1 MAQLKYSVIVD
12 TLGSFG
18 LDIWEQP
25 REVLELI
32 KNAGYD
38 GIDLTAEPDRI
49 AIGRYREIAE
59 IARSMGLEIAA
70 LLGAWATW
78 HAGEA
83 RDLASTDDKARRYA
97 IGYAQKCT
105 DLAVDLNASVYE
117 ICCCPAEPK
126 YPEHDIPLPTVR
138 ENFVQSAR
146 EISRYAGDRGVRVAM
161 EPVNRFEGYAG
172 FMNSVVDAV
181 GVADEVGEENLGVMV
196 DFFHANIEDVSVPDA
211 IRRAERRLML
221 IHLADSNRQMPGMG
235 HIDFTGVIRE
245 LDAIGFEG
253 YLSLDCLPARP
264 DPNTYLTHS
273 IDYMKQLEEAVA
285 LEKRLSELK

>member
-12 TLGSFG
+12 TLATFG

-25 REVLELI
+25 HEVLGLV

-49 AIGRYREIAE
+49 EIQRYREIAE
-59 IARSMGLEIAA
+59 IARSVGLEIAA

-78 HAGEA
+78 HAGEV
-83 RDLASTDDKARRYA
+83 RDLASTDEAVRRYA

-105 DLAVDLNASVYE
+105 DLAVDLRVSVYE

-126 YPEHDIPLPTVR
+126 YPVSDVPLPTVR
-138 ENFVQSAR
+138 QNFVESAR
-146 EISRYAGDRGVRVAM
+146 EISRYAVERGVRVAM

-264 DPNTYLTHS
+264 DAETYLTHS
-273 IDYMKQLEEAVA
+273 IDYMKQLEEAIA
-285 LEKRLSELK
+285 LEKRLSEMS

>member
-12 TLGSFG
+12 TLATFG

-25 REVLELI
+25 REVLELV

-38 GIDLTAEPDRI
+38 GVDLTAEPDRI
-49 AIGRYREIAE
+49 EIERYRKIAE

-78 HAGEA
+78 HAGEV
-83 RDLASTDDKARRYA
+83 RDLASTDEAVRRYA

-105 DLAVDLNASVYE
+105 DLAADLNVSVYE

-126 YPEHDIPLPTVR
+126 YPVSDVPLPTVR
-138 ENFVQSAR
+138 QNFVESAR
-146 EISRYAGDRGVRVAM
+146 EISRYAAERGVRVAM

-235 HIDFTGVIRE
+235 HVDFTSVIRE
-245 LDAIGFEG
+245 LDEIGFEG

-264 DPNTYLTHS
+264 DAETYLTHS

-285 LEKRLSELK
+285 LEKRLSEMG

>member
-12 TLGSFG
+12 TLATFR

-25 REVLELI
+25 REVLELV

-49 AIGRYREIAE
+49 EIERYRELAE
-59 IARSMGLEIAA
+59 ISRSMGLEIAA

-78 HAGEA
+78 HAGEV
-83 RDLASTDDKARRYA
+83 RDLASTDETVRRYA

-105 DLAVDLNASVYE
+105 DLAVDLGVSVYE

-126 YPEHDIPLPTVR
+126 YPVSDVPLPTVR
-138 ENFVQSAR
+138 QNFVASAR
-146 EISRYAGDRGVRVAM
+146 EISRYAAERGVRVAM

-245 LDAIGFEG
+245 LDEIGFDG

-264 DPNTYLTHS
+264 DAQTYLTHS

-285 LEKRLSELK
+285 LEKRLSEMS

>member
-12 TLGSFG
+12 TLASFG

-25 REVLELI
+25 REVLDLI

-49 AIGRYREIAE
+49 EIGRYREIAE

-78 HAGEA
+78 HAGEV
-83 RDLASTDDKARRYA
+83 RDLASTDEAVRRYA

-105 DLAVDLNASVYE
+105 DLAVDLSVSVYE

-126 YPEHDIPLPTVR
+126 YPVSDVPLPTVR
-138 ENFVQSAR
+138 QNFVESAR
-146 EISRYAGDRGVRVAM
+146 EISRYAADRGVRVAM

-196 DFFHANIEDVSVPDA
+196 DFFHANIEEVSVPDA

-245 LDAIGFEG
+245 LDEIGFEG

-264 DPNTYLTHS
+264 DPTTYLGHS
-273 IDYMKQLEEAVA
+273 IDYMKRLEEAVA
-285 LEKRLSELK
+285 LEKRLSEMG

>member
-12 TLGSFG
+12 TLATFG

-25 REVLELI
+25 REVLELV

-49 AIGRYREIAE
+49 EIERYREIAE
-59 IARSMGLEIAA
+59 ISRSMGLEIAA

-78 HAGEA
+78 HAGEV
-83 RDLASTDDKARRYA
+83 RDLASTNEATRRYA

-105 DLAVDLNASVYE
+105 DLAVDLRVSVYE

-126 YPEHDIPLPTVR
+126 YPVSDVPLPTVR
-138 ENFVQSAR
+138 QNFVESAR
-146 EISRYAGDRGVRVAM
+146 EISRYAAERGVRVAM

-245 LDAIGFEG
+245 LDEIGFEG

-264 DPNTYLTHS
+264 DAQTYLTHS

-285 LEKRLSELK
+285 LEKRLSEMN

>member
-12 TLGSFG
+12 TLATFG
-18 LDIWEQP
+18 LDIWDQP
-25 REVLELI
+25 REVLELV
-32 KNAGYD
+32 KDAGYD

-49 AIGRYREIAE
+49 EIERYREIAE
-59 IARSMGLEIAA
+59 ISRSMGLEIAA

-78 HAGEA
+78 HAGEV
-83 RDLASTDDKARRYA
+83 RDLASTDEATRRYA

-105 DLAVDLNASVYE
+105 DLAVDLRVSVYE

-126 YPEHDIPLPTVR
+126 YPVSDVPLPTVR
-138 ENFVQSAR
+138 QNFVESAR
-146 EISRYAGDRGVRVAM
+146 EISRYAADRNVRVAM

-245 LDAIGFEG
+245 LDEIGFEG

-285 LEKRLSELK
+285 LEKRLSEMD

>member
-12 TLGSFG
+12 TLATFG
-18 LDIWEQP
+18 LDIWDQP
-25 REVLELI
+25 REVLELV

-49 AIGRYREIAE
+49 EIQRYREIAE
-59 IARSMGLEIAA
+59 ISRSMGLEIAA

-78 HAGEA
+78 HAGEV
-83 RDLASTDDKARRYA
+83 RDLASTDEATRRYA

-105 DLAVDLNASVYE
+105 DLAVDLRVSVYE

-126 YPEHDIPLPTVR
+126 YPVSDVPLPTVR
-138 ENFVQSAR
+138 QNFVESAR
-146 EISRYAGDRGVRVAM
+146 EISRYAADRNVRVAM

-245 LDAIGFEG
+245 LDEIGFEG

-285 LEKRLSELK
+285 LEKRLSEMD

>member
-1 MAQLKYSVIVD
+1 MAQLKYSVIID
-12 TLGSFG
+12 TLATFG
-18 LDIWEQP
+18 LNIWDQP
-25 REVLELI
+25 REVLELV
-32 KNAGYD
+32 KDAGYD

-49 AIGRYREIAE
+49 EIERYREIAE
-59 IARSMGLEIAA
+59 ISRSMGLEIAA

-78 HAGEA
+78 HAGEV
-83 RDLASTDDKARRYA
+83 RDLASTDEATRRYA

-105 DLAVDLNASVYE
+105 DLAVDLSVSVYE

-126 YPEHDIPLPTVR
+126 YPVSDVPLPTVR
-138 ENFVQSAR
+138 QNFVESAR
-146 EISRYAGDRGVRVAM
+146 EISRYAADRGVRVAM

-245 LDAIGFEG
+245 LDEIGFDG

-264 DPNTYLTHS
+264 DAQTYLTHS

-285 LEKRLSELK
+285 LEKRLSEMS

>member
-12 TLGSFG
+12 TLATFG

-25 REVLELI
+25 REVLELV

-49 AIGRYREIAE
+49 EIERYRELAE
-59 IARSMGLEIAA
+59 ISRSMGLEIAA

-78 HAGEA
+78 HAGEV
-83 RDLASTDDKARRYA
+83 RDLASTDETVRRYA

-105 DLAVDLNASVYE
+105 DLAVDLGVSVYE

-126 YPEHDIPLPTVR
+126 YPVSDVPLPTVR
-138 ENFVQSAR
+138 QNFVASAR
-146 EISRYAGDRGVRVAM
+146 EISRYAADRGVRVAM

-181 GVADEVGEENLGVMV
+181 GVADEVGEETW
-196 DFFHANIEDVSVPDA
+196 A
-211 IRRAERRLML
+211 
-221 IHLADSNRQMPGMG
+221 
-235 HIDFTGVIRE
+235 
-245 LDAIGFEG
+245 
-253 YLSLDCLPARP
+253 
-264 DPNTYLTHS
+264 
-273 IDYMKQLEEAVA
+273 
-285 LEKRLSELK
+285 

>member
-12 TLGSFG
+12 TLATFG

-25 REVLELI
+25 REVLELV

-49 AIGRYREIAE
+49 EIERYRELAE
-59 IARSMGLEIAA
+59 ISRSMGLEIAA

-78 HAGEA
+78 HAGEV
-83 RDLASTDDKARRYA
+83 RDLASTDETVRRYA

-105 DLAVDLNASVYE
+105 DLAVDLGVSVYE

-126 YPEHDIPLPTVR
+126 YPVSDVPLPTVR
-138 ENFVQSAR
+138 QNFVASAR
-146 EISRYAGDRGVRVAM
+146 EISRYAADRGVRVAM

-245 LDAIGFEG
+245 LDEIGFDG

-264 DPNTYLTHS
+264 DAETYLTHS

-285 LEKRLSELK
+285 LEKRLSEMS

>member
-12 TLGSFG
+12 TLASFG

-25 REVLELI
+25 REVLDLI

-38 GIDLTAEPDRI
+38 GIDLTAEPNQI
-49 AIGRYREIAE
+49 EIGRYREIAE

-78 HAGEA
+78 HAGEV
-83 RDLASTDDKARRYA
+83 RDLASTDEAVRRYA

-105 DLAVDLNASVYE
+105 DLAVDLSVSVYE

-126 YPEHDIPLPTVR
+126 YPVSDVPLPTVR
-138 ENFVQSAR
+138 QNFVESAR
-146 EISRYAGDRGVRVAM
+146 EISRYAADRGVRVAM

-245 LDAIGFEG
+245 LDEIGFEG

-264 DPNTYLTHS
+264 DPTTYLGHS
-273 IDYMKQLEEAVA
+273 INYMKRLEEAVA
-285 LEKRLSELK
+285 LEKRLSELN

>member
-12 TLGSFG
+12 TLATFG
-18 LDIWEQP
+18 LNIWEQP

-32 KNAGYD
+32 KDSGYD

-49 AIGRYREIAE
+49 EIQRYREIAE
-59 IARSMGLEIAA
+59 TARSMGLEIAA

-83 RDLASTDDKARRYA
+83 RDLASTDAAARRYA

-105 DLAVDLNASVYE
+105 DLAVDLNVSVYE

-126 YPEHDIPLPTVR
+126 YPVSDVPLPTVR
-138 ENFVQSAR
+138 QNFVESAR
-146 EISRYAGDRGVRVAM
+146 EISRYAADRGVRVAM

-211 IRRAERRLML
+211 IRRAKHRLML

-235 HIDFTGVIRE
+235 HIDFTSAIRE
-245 LDAIGFEG
+245 LDEVGFEG

-264 DPNTYLTHS
+264 DARTYLAHS
-273 IDYMKQLEEAVA
+273 IGYMKQLEEAVA
-285 LEKRLSELK
+285 LEKRLSEMV